1 MHEQA
6 ERWVRDHVTG
16 KQFDL
21 VIELGSCDVNGGI
34 KHLFD
39 CEEYVGVDVVPGP
52 NVDIV
57 SDAAL
62 FRPQRL
68 AACVVTTE
76 MLEHAENAREIC
88 IAAIDMLEPGGMFIA
103 TAAGPGRAP
112 HSAIDGRAVRAGE
125 YYGNI
130 DPNELTSWLVEAGFV
145 EYIVDRQRRPAD
157 VRCVAYKP
165 GTEHGASH

>member
-6 ERWVRDHVTG
+6 ERWVKDHVAG

-21 VIELGSCDVNGGI
+21 VVELGACDVNGSI
-34 KHLFD
+34 RHLFD
-39 CEEYVGVDVVPGP
+39 CREYVGVDIVEGP
-52 NVDIV
+52 NVDVV
-57 SDAAL
+57 SDAAT
-62 FRPQRL
+62 FRPDRP
-68 AACVVTTE
+68 ASCVVTTE
-76 MLEHAENAREIC
+76 MLEHAPNAREIC
-88 IAAIDMLEPGGMFIA
+88 LASWWMLEPGGVFIA

-130 DPNELTSWLVEAGFV
+130 DPNQLTSWLVEAGFV

-157 VRCVAYKP
+157 VRCIAYKP
-165 GTEHGASH
+165 GNEHGAFD